1 LIIDDDPEDRARIIR
16 IPQNGFPG
24 PRCVEV
30 SRKRELNTALAH
42 RAFDLVI
49 TESRLQWI
57 DALKLLRTIKSFLPH
72 TPIVG
77 VSHQIDEEGLLAG
90 IKSGLSDVVWKK
102 HLHRLRTAVYENLE
116 RARETQEHEQTIQR
130 FRLFE
135 ERYRTIAEL
144 TADYA
149 YSLLSRLSH
158 RSRLRGY
165 VCEIKNVAEQ
175 GAMLTR
181 QLMAISRGQL
191 LQP

>member
-1 LIIDDDPEDRARIIR
+1 MGPKLLQGDVEDMRCSHRDQGPRFLIIDDDPEDRARIIR

-30 SRKRELNTALAH
+30 SRKRDLSTVLAH

-90 IKSGLSDVVWKK
+90 IK
-102 HLHRLRTAVYENLE
+102 
-116 RARETQEHEQTIQR
+116 
-130 FRLFE
+130 
-135 ERYRTIAEL
+135 
-144 TADYA
+144 
-149 YSLLSRLSH
+149 
-158 RSRLRGY
+158 
-165 VCEIKNVAEQ
+165 
-175 GAMLTR
+175 
-181 QLMAISRGQL
+181 
-191 LQP
+191 